1 LKHLRHHLRGAS
13 VDTLAFSIIPATHHA
28 DLLPETF
35 LPLTVPVRCP
45 EPLAAAAA
53 APGRTVFRPPP
64 RRWRRLDTDARGGK
78 PNFHPFGK
86 VEGNRKEEYER
97 AVKKTRYPFKSRT
110 TSDAEEAKEEQKQ
123 ERKITT
129 AATVTEE
136 EWRPFSSDGSTTG
149 DDDVPT
155 FKELVEAPSSL
166 CGQNFTQ
173 FDAIIPF
180 ERLQV
185 RARARARVSV
195 PHRIA
200 AIHVQAAT
208 QSFQLPS

>member
-1 LKHLRHHLRGAS
+1 
-13 VDTLAFSIIPATHHA
+13 V
-28 DLLPETF
+28 ET
-35 LPLTVPVRCP
+35 TIG
-45 EPLAAAAA
+45 
-53 APGRTVFRPPP
+53 GRE

-155 FKELVEAPSSL
+155 FKELVEALRVDVYATPAAFRPTSSL

-208 QSFQLPS
+208 QSF